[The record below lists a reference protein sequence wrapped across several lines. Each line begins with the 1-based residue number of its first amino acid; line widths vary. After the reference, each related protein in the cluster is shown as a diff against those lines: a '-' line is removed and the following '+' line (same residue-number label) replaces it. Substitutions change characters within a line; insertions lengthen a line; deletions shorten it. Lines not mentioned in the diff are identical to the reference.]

1 MDRRPQAVILQDIRY
16 AFRCLRRAPGFT
28 LIALITLALG
38 IGGTTAIFSVV
49 DGILLRPLPFP
60 DASAVV
66 SVTRTTPNAE
76 GGAFSAADFL
86 DYKTGNKSLAAFAG
100 YREEIVDLLGAGE
113 PVRLTSLE
121 TTGGFFDVFGVPAQ
135 QGRVYSEATDSPRG
149 PRVAVVS
156 ARVWRQHLGSD
167 PSVSGRTVRLN
178 GVPMTLIGVMPDSF
192 VHPAD
197 VDFWVLAPNA
207 APTSPIPIEGD
218 ALGNREVQYF
228 QAVAR
233 LRPGV
238 SVERANQDLRSIA
251 ERVAREFPDTN
262 RGESA
267 VVQPFQES
275 LVGEVRS
282 ALLVLLG
289 AVGFVLLIACANVAS
304 LLLAR
309 GAGRRRELAVRTALG
324 AGRARLVRQLLTESV
339 VLASAGGLLGL
350 LMASWGV
357 RALVALAPQS
367 IPRLSDVQLD
377 PRVAGFAVAVSAVV
391 GVLFGSVPAFQG
403 ARMDPGLA
411 LKDGGRTGTAR
422 TRTQNLLVV
431 GEVALALMLLIGAGL
446 MLTSFSR
453 LRAVDPGFTVTSVIS
468 VFVPLPQARYNNAA
482 QTRFYTQ
489 LFQRLQANP
498 TTSRSGLGFPLPFGG
513 ANAAAGYTVE
523 GAPPQAR
530 SERPIA
536 QLTSVSPGFFQTMGI
551 ALLRGRD
558 VQLNDS
564 PERQGVAIVNKTLAD
579 REWPGQDPIGK
590 RLAIGGDPDDP
601 QSWMTVVGLVT
612 DSKRG
617 DLQSI
622 TQPAIYLPHTTFTL
636 PFMSVLVRSE
646 AGEAAVANAVRAAV
660 HSLDPELP
668 IGDVEALERTVE
680 RVTGQPRF
688 RAFLIGSFAVAALL
702 LAAVGLYGLI
712 SYTVAQRSPEI
723 GVRLAL
729 GATPLQVGRLIL
741 GQGLALAGAGV
752 VLGLAGAIAATRLL
766 EGLLFS
772 VSTTD
777 PTVYTVL
784 AGLLLAI
791 AALACYVPARRAMRV
806 DPVVALRSE

>member
-1 MDRRPQAVILQDIRY
+1 VILQDIRY
-16 AFRCLRRAPGFT
+16 ALRSLRRTPGFT

-60 DASAVV
+60 DATAVV
-66 SVTRTTPNAE
+66 NVARTTPNAE
-76 GGAFSAADFL
+76 GGAFSAADFI
-86 DYKTGNKSLAAFAG
+86 DYKKSNQSLAAFAG

-121 TTGGFFDVFGVPAQ
+121 TTAGFFDVFGVPAQ
-135 QGRVYSEATDSPRG
+135 LGRVYSEAADSPHG
-149 PRVAVVS
+149 PRVAAVS
-156 ARVWRQHLGSD
+156 TKVWRQHLGGD
-167 PSVSGRTVRLN
+167 PNIVGRTVRLN
-178 GVPMTLIGVMPDSF
+178 GVPMSLIGVMPEGF

-197 VDFWVLAPNA
+197 VDFWVLAPNDV
-207 APTSPIPIEGD
+207 PTSPIPIEGD
-218 ALGNREVQYF
+218 LIANREVQYF

-233 LRPGV
+233 LRPDV
-238 SVERANQDLRSIA
+238 SLQRANQDLRAIA
-251 ERVAREFPDTN
+251 ERTAREFPNTN
-262 RGESA
+262 QGESA
-267 VVQPFQES
+267 VATPFHES
-275 LVGEVRS
+275 LVGDVRT

-304 LLLAR
+304 LLLAH

-324 AGRARLVRQLLTESV
+324 AGRARLIRQLLTESL
-339 VLASAGGLLGL
+339 VLACAGGLLGL
-350 LMASWGV
+350 LVAYWGV
-357 RALVALAPQS
+357 QALVAIAPQS
-367 IPRLSDVQLD
+367 IPRLADVQLD
-377 PRVAGFAVAVSAVV
+377 PRVAGFAVALSATV
-391 GVLFGSVPAFQG
+391 GVLFGIFPALQG
-403 ARMDPGLA
+403 ARMDPSHA

-422 TRTQNLLVV
+422 TRTQKLLVV

-446 MLTSFSR
+446 MLTSFAR
-453 LRAVDPGFTVTSVIS
+453 LRAVDPGFTVTSVVS
-468 VFVPLPQARYNNAA
+468 VFVPLPQARYDNPA

-489 LFQRLQANP
+489 LFERLQSNP
-498 TTSRSGLGFPLPFGG
+498 MTARSGLGFPLPFGG

-523 GAPPQAR
+523 GAPPLTR
-530 SERPIA
+530 PERPIA
-536 QLTSVSPGFFQTMGI
+536 QLTSVTPGFFQTMGI

-558 VQLNDS
+558 VQLTDT
-564 PERQGVAIVNKTLAD
+564 PDRQGVALVNKTLAD
-579 REWPGQDPIGK
+579 KEWPGQDALGK
-590 RLAIGGDPDDP
+590 RLAIGGNPDDP
-601 QSWMTVVGLVT
+601 QSWMTVVGVVS

-617 DLQSI
+617 DLQSA
-622 TQPAIYLPHTTFTL
+622 TEPAIYLPHNTFTL
-636 PFMSVLVRSE
+636 PFMSVVVRSD
-646 AGEAAVANAVRAAV
+646 AGEAAVANTVRAAV
-660 HSLDPELP
+660 RSLDPELP

-688 RAFLIGSFAVAALL
+688 RALLIGSFALAALS
-702 LAAVGLYGLI
+702 LAAIGLYGLI

-741 GQGLALAGAGV
+741 GQGLTLAAAGIA
-752 VLGLAGAIAATRLL
+752 LGLAGAVAATRLL

-772 VSTTD
+772 ISTTD
-777 PTVYTVL
+777 PTVYAAL